1 MSNSTEPAPPPPPA
15 STSGPTRGAIATVV
29 VAMALLAALVW
40 GLTPRRVNLKPAPL
54 DPLPQGCPK
63 VVREFVPSNVT
74 EIPALPLADLTPAQ
88 RQRALYRMNF
98 EPCNCGCN
106 ASIAYCRVNN
116 PQCEISRK
124 AAEKIIAEVRGGGDV
139 KK

>member
-1 MSNSTEPAPPPPPA
+1 MSNSSEPAAPAPP
-15 STSGPTRGAIATVV
+15 SGPTRGAVATVV
-29 VAMALLAALVW
+29 VAITLLAALVW
-40 GLTPRRVNLKPAPL
+40 GLTPRRVDLKPAPL

-63 VVREFVPSNVT
+63 VAREFVPSNVT
-74 EIPALPLADLTPAQ
+74 GIPALPLTDLTPAQ

-106 ASIAYCRVNN
+106 SSIAYCRVNY
-116 PQCEISRK
+116 PQCETSRK
-124 AAEKIIAEVRGGGDV
+124 AAEKIITDVRAGGDI